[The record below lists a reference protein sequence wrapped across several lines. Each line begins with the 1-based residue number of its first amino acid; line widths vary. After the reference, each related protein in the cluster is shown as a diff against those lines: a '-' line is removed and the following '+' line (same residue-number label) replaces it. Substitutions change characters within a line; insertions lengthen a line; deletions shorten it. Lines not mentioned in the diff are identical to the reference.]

1 MAGQD
6 LQTKLRSEILVAD
19 AKSLLPHHRRDAL
32 LIAELEVDLLA
43 VAVAIA
49 SDETD
54 LVAELLS
61 EKKLYKPSL
70 AQLAD
75 WCVDL
80 ERRFQYVILQPYVL
94 AQVLPAAKL
103 ELS

>member
-6 LQTKLRSEILVAD
+6 LQAKLRSEILVAD

-32 LIAELEVDLLA
+32 LVAELEVDLLA

-49 SDETD
+49 SDAAEQ
-54 LVAELLS
+54 VAELLS
-61 EKKLYKPSL
+61 QKKLYKPTL

-75 WCVDL
+75 WCIDVDC
-80 ERRFQYVILQPYVL
+80 RFQYVILQPYVL